1 MRTSRVVPALF
12 GAALL
17 VGGVAAPASAQTVT
31 KDDPSGDAPARI
43 DITKVRYT
51 HESDRV
57 RVSAKIP
64 ELGRSG
70 TADFLVSR
78 YEIFEAG
85 YVVRIR
91 QHQDQPAKVSL
102 LYFDH
107 FDLKKR
113 TCKGISGSWGPQVV
127 RLKVPRSCL
136 KGHATKY
143 VSTQFLISYGAGG
156 ERFDEAPMVKRLR
169 RS

>member
-1 MRTSRVVPALF
+1 MRRSTLVPALF

-17 VGGVAAPASAQTVT
+17 VGGVAAPASAQTV
-31 KDDPSGDAPARI
+31 DRNDPAGDAPARI

-64 ELGRSG
+64 DLGKSG

-91 QHQDQPAKVSL
+91 QHRDQPAKVSL

-107 FDLKKR
+107 FRPEEAHLQGR
-113 TCKGISGSWGPQVV
+113 LRQLGPAGRPAEGAAVAS
-127 RLKVPRSCL
+127 RATPRSTSRPSSSSRS
-136 KGHATKY
+136 AR
-143 VSTQFLISYGAGG
+143 VASSST
-156 ERFDEAPMVKRLR
+156 RPRW
-169 RS
+169 

>member
-1 MRTSRVVPALF
+1 MNRLRMLAPLV
-12 GAALL
+12 AAGLL
-17 VGGVAAPASAQTVT
+17 VGAVAAPASAQTVVR
-31 KDDPSGDAPARI
+31 DDPRGDAPARI
-43 DITKVRYT
+43 DVTKVRYA
-51 HESDRV
+51 HLSDRV
-57 RVSAKIP
+57 RVAARIP
-64 ELGRSG
+64 GLGRSG

-78 YEIFEAG
+78 FEIFEAG

-91 QHQDQPAKVSL
+91 QPKVGPAKVSL

-113 TCKGISGSWGPQVV
+113 TCKGVSGSWGSGVV

-136 KGHATKY
+136 KGHATKR
-143 VSTQFLISYGAGG
+143 VFAQFFIAFGAGG
-156 ERFDEAPMVKRLR
+156 ERFDEAPAVKRLR